1 MQCHSEAGRVPTPN
15 DKFTHR
21 REMNM
26 SLLENWRNLAYGDA
40 LDQKQQTELWN
51 RYFEVEKGIYEQ
63 ILSAPETEVKGTVKE
78 LAEKYGT
85 DVQTMTGFLDGI
97 SESLKDYKNPIETM
111 EEDTEVRILIDPE
124 KLYYNMVEAKA
135 TWLYELPQWDSILS
149 QEKRTELY
157 RAQKASGTIRREG
170 RKIYPND
177 ACPCGSGKKYKKC
190 HGKNA

>member
-1 MQCHSEAGRVPTPN
+1 
-15 DKFTHR
+15 
-21 REMNM
+21 M

-63 ILSAPETEVKGTVKE
+63 ILSAPENEVKGTVKE

-135 TWLYELPQWDSILS
+135 TWLYELPQWDSILT